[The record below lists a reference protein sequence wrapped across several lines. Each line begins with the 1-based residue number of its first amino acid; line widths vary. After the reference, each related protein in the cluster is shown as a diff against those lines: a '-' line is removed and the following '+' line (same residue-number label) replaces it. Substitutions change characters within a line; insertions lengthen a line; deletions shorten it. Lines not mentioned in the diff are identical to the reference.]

1 MDLDFAKKLRI
12 RNVKLNFIA
21 DNDLILFNSIQANL
35 MDLPISNGSLEIK
48 TQEKISLKG
57 KLESQIN
64 FNDEQIKK
72 PNFKFK
78 KRFFLLIIRLN

>member
-35 MDLPISNGSLEIK
+35 MDLPISNVHK
-48 TQEKISLKG
+48 LKR
-57 KLESQIN
+57 
-64 FNDEQIKK
+64 KK
-72 PNFKFK
+72 N
-78 KRFFLLIIRLN
+78 